1 MNNHE
6 TKPFSSYFFSEEISS
21 GRFGL
26 VQNFLEDDLENNK
39 GEKSKQTVVTLQFKI
54 KSLKPSL
61 IAKLRQGAMEVNTT
75 WNYCN
80 EISHKA
86 IADQHTWLTHF
97 DLNKLMTGNMRF
109 SEDNP
114 FGFKVINNAVTDRV
128 AAEYVTRR
136 EQFNKAILRWRKS
149 TGPLSKGRSTSWIP
163 FKEEHISI
171 TYPYDYIQTTTTE
184 KIKTNRK
191 TGEQNVLTVV
201 KETIKHKTLRVA
213 GKNTP
218 AENLYALY
226 SMPND
231 SGSEYGLPTCLGTP
245 TIKVLGT
252 HLKVFNEEYLGY
264 YLYHLGAI
272 VKSGSI
278 TENTIG
284 EWFVNIA
291 VAIDADIYREQ
302 HCFGKLKIDPVAQR
316 EKMGLDPGAK
326 TMVVASDGTEYYS
339 CGKTANDCI
348 NTPTNSL
355 SDNPP
360 LSPYLALEEAIK
372 EAQRNNDWDQVRR
385 LHLKAK
391 NQLKDSTSKAA
402 LDIIRKTQWINM
414 GNLKITAVVKNK
426 IVMLSEK
433 DLKKR
438 KSQVKRQTGI
448 EKHNKKQEFL
458 NAHRI
463 SCTVRAE
470 KDKNNKNLD
479 NKNSKTKGENQPAQR
494 LAGLTRCIGV
504 SRCKSIVNAHNM
516 KKRKGLGKS
525 LLGQGIGQLKSRLG
539 MYSQRTGR
547 GYKEVNEAFTS
558 QECCN
563 CGRLTGP
570 RGLRQLGVRKWV
582 CGSDHQIGLFDPMKV
597 KLVRE
602 GCGTTHL
609 RDHCAARN
617 LERKETPLV
626 KAQGSTQHPPRN
638 GQAFGISKSKTSCPK
653 KNQRNSQNTT
663 GFTGSSLAGKN

>member
-1 MNNHE
+1 MKNH
-6 TKPFSSYFFSEEISS
+6 TTQPISSYVVSDFPETTS
-21 GRFGL
+21 GCFGM
-26 VQNFLEDDLENNK
+26 VQNFSQNDIIEHSNNTEHK
-39 GEKSKQTVVTLQFKI
+39 PIVVTLQFKI

-61 IAKLRQGAMEVNTT
+61 MAKLLQAAMEVNTT

-86 IADQHTWLTHF
+86 IVDQHTWLTHF
-97 DLNKLMTGNMRF
+97 DLNKLMTGNMTF
-109 SEDNP
+109 SNDNP
-114 FGFKVINNAVTDRV
+114 FGFKVINNAVTHCV

-136 EQFNKAILRWRKS
+136 EQFNKALLRWRKS
-149 TGPLSKGRSTSWIP
+149 TGALTKGRSTSWIP
-163 FKEEHISI
+163 FKQEHINI
-171 TYPYDYIQTTTTE
+171 TYPYSFIQTTTTE

-191 TGEQNVLTVV
+191 TGEIIKSVVV
-201 KETIKHKTLRVA
+201 KETQKHKTLRVA

-218 AENLYALY
+218 PENLYALY
-226 SMPND
+226 SMEND
-231 SGSEYGLPTCLGTP
+231 SLKPYGLPTCLGTP

-252 HLKVFNEEYLGY
+252 HIKVFNEEYLGY
-264 YLYHLGAI
+264 YLYHLGAQ

-278 TENTIG
+278 TEDTLG
-284 EWFVNIA
+284 EWFLNIA
-291 VAIDADIYREQ
+291 VAIDADVYKEK
-302 HCFGKLKIDPVAQR
+302 HCFGKLKISPVAQR
-316 EKMGLDPGAK
+316 EKLGLDPGAK
-326 TMVVASDGTEYYS
+326 TMVVASDGTEYY
-339 CGKTANDCI
+339 ANGEIARDCI
-348 NTPTNSL
+348 HNPQNSL

-360 LSPYLALEEAIK
+360 LSPYLALEEKIK
-372 EAQRNNDWDQVRR
+372 EAQRNNNWDQFRR
-385 LHLKAK
+385 LHIKAK
-391 NQLKDSTSKAA
+391 NQLSDSTSKAA

-426 IVMLSEK
+426 TVTLSEK

-438 KSQVKRQTGI
+438 KSEAKRQTGL
-448 EKHNKKQEFL
+448 EKQKAKDEQQLF
-458 NAHRI
+458 
-463 SCTVRAE
+463 
-470 KDKNNKNLD
+470 KDKYNALQNSSNSSNDVLLQDEKQHRKSSKNKGN
-479 NKNSKTKGENQPAQR
+479 NQPEKR
-494 LAGLTRCIGV
+494 LT
-504 SRCKSIVNAHNM
+504 

-525 LLGQGIGQLKSRLG
+525 LLSQGIGQLKSRLG
-539 MYSQRTGR
+539 MYSHRTGR

-626 KAQGSTQHPPRN
+626 KAQGSTQHPLRN
-638 GQAFGISKSKTSCPK
+638 GQAFGISQRKKSCAKN
-653 KNQRNSQNTT
+653 NQRNSQNTS
-663 GFTGSSLAGKN
+663 GLTGSSLAGKN